1 MSSKGKRKNKKA
13 LKNVVTDEESEE
25 VFIVQA
31 IIGHKFNKKENVYEY
46 L

>member
-13 LKNVVTDEESEE
+13 VKNVVEDEESEE
-25 VFIVQA
+25 IFTVQA
-31 IIGHKFNKKENVYEY
+31 IIGHRLNKKENVYEY